1 MNLWTRRRLRSR
13 WTWIGLVVAA
23 VASVQLYAWY
33 QFRSGRTALAADRP
47 DVAHRHFER
56 SRAIWPW
63 GNRVDVQL
71 LSSRAAWQSGD
82 RTLAMGELR
91 EARRASGSTT
101 PELAFEWA
109 LLQAVDGNVSDVAE
123 YLQQKADADP
133 SVQRIVWEALTEGYL
148 AVYRANDAFTIAQ
161 QWVSRDPD
169 DLRALELRGQAAIQ
183 GRGRGLAIGADDLRE
198 VLKREPTR
206 IRARAMLS
214 ITLLDLGLFDE
225 AIPELERLTR
235 DQPDQPD
242 HRVRLARCLKMTNH
256 PDEAVKLLDA
266 VLQSNPDHG
275 LALRAR
281 GQFALS
287 DLRLAEAETWLRRAA
302 EVLPNDYQTQYL
314 LYQALQQA
322 GYATEA
328 TEQLKR
334 SETVKQ
340 QSTQLADLRTR
351 RLAERP
357 LDPALYTEMGS
368 LLVKT
373 GNTEQGLRWLDV
385 ALSLDPGFRPAHE
398 ALALHFEKVG
408 NTERA
413 AFHRQQLSRLR

>member
-1 MNLWTRRRLRSR
+1 MNSWSRRRLRSR
-13 WTWIGLVVAA
+13 WTWLGLGVVTL
-23 VASVQLYAWY
+23 ASVQLYAWY
-33 QFRSGRTALAADRP
+33 HLRTGRSALAADRP
-47 DVAHRHFER
+47 EVAHRHFER

-63 GNRVDVQL
+63 GHRVDVQL

-82 RTLAMGELR
+82 RTLAMAELR
-91 EARRASGSTT
+91 DARRAAGSTT

-133 SVQRIVWEALTEGYL
+133 GVQRTVWEALTEGYL

-161 QWVSRDPD
+161 QWVSSYPD

-183 GRGRGLAIGADDLRE
+183 GRGRGLAVGADDLRE
-198 VLKREPTR
+198 VLKRDPTR
-206 IRARAMLS
+206 TKARTILS
-214 ITLLDLGLFDE
+214 ITLLDLGYFDE
-225 AIPELERLTR
+225 AIPELERLAQ

-266 VLQSNPDHG
+266 VLAANPDHG

-287 DLRLAEAETWLRRAA
+287 DLRLVEAETWLRRAA

-322 GYATEA
+322 GHTTEA

-340 QSTQLADLRTR
+340 QSTQLADLRTK

-398 ALALHFEKVG
+398 AFAAHFEKVG
-408 NTERA
+408 NAERA
-413 AFHRQQLSRLR
+413 AFHRLQLSRLR

>member
-1 MNLWTRRRLRSR
+1 MNSWSRRRLRSR
-13 WTWIGLVVAA
+13 WTWLGLGVVAL
-23 VASVQLYAWY
+23 ASVQLYAWY
-33 QFRSGRTALAADRP
+33 HLRTGRSALAADRP
-47 DVAHRHFER
+47 EVAHRHFER

-63 GNRVDVQL
+63 GHRVDVQL

-82 RTLAMGELR
+82 RTLAMAELR
-91 EARRASGSTT
+91 DARRAAGSTT

-133 SVQRIVWEALTEGYL
+133 GVQRTVWEALTEGYL

-161 QWVSRDPD
+161 QWVSSYPD

-183 GRGRGLAIGADDLRE
+183 GRGRGLAVGADDLRE
-198 VLKREPTR
+198 VLKRDPTR
-206 IRARAMLS
+206 TKARTILS
-214 ITLLDLGLFDE
+214 ITLLDLGYFDE
-225 AIPELERLTR
+225 AIPELERLAQ

-266 VLQSNPDHG
+266 VLAANPDHG

-287 DLRLAEAETWLRRAA
+287 DLRLVEAETWLRRAA

-322 GYATEA
+322 GHTTEA

-340 QSTQLADLRTR
+340 QSTQLADLRTK

-398 ALALHFEKVG
+398 ALAVHFEKVG
-408 NTERA
+408 NAERA
-413 AFHRQQLSRLR
+413 AFHRLQLSRLR

>member
-1 MNLWTRRRLRSR
+1 M
-13 WTWIGLVVAA
+13 
-23 VASVQLYAWY
+23 
-33 QFRSGRTALAADRP
+33 
-47 DVAHRHFER
+47 
-56 SRAIWPW
+56 
-63 GNRVDVQL
+63 
-71 LSSRAAWQSGD
+71 
-82 RTLAMGELR
+82 
-91 EARRASGSTT
+91 
-101 PELAFEWA
+101 AFEWA